1 MNAKCSITFSLV
13 VGLASVCSI
22 ASSENIDPQ
31 KATEAPALRIEEIAA
46 ECRHDNGIPYKLV
59 DRPCFDR
66 LTRYFKPEPIWEMAG
81 GMYYYVHSN
90 LRYAWPAI
98 NPRGSSSYLKF
109 TKADYLL
116 QEVPTWSDIFDGR
129 ILERQDIVK
138 SVFEDDACRALAEKG
153 GIRPELAERC
163 QAREL
168 FKYATYLDACLTGF
182 RRSRELM
189 HTPSERSVYEMTMDE
204 IRRRDALN
212 GETEYP
218 DPALLG
224 HGETSPDLV
233 TELGITEFHMHS
245 SWITRMCI
253 ALPGM
258 AFNGDLQPVWQGELS
273 DSGFFEKIE
282 IGKFIEQGHDA
293 ALGIAARSG
302 DAWAIQSY
310 ISPGL
315 STDPDYWN
323 TLREINPLLVH
334 RWLATDMVGGSLSDE
349 EQLWHVVKAYSIGR
363 ELVEGLSLK
372 DYVEQVEQYDI
383 READISDPMLKQVL
397 SGEDGPAENGAQSS
411 VEDMAVSRI
420 ADGELLKYPRQLAP

>member
-1 MNAKCSITFSLV
+1 MNAKYSITFSLV

-22 ASSENIDPQ
+22 AYSENIDPQ
-31 KATEAPALRIEEIAA
+31 TATEAPALRIDEIAA
-46 ECRHDNGIPYKLV
+46 ECRHDNGIPYNLV

-66 LTRYFKPEPIWEMAG
+66 LTRYFKSEPIWEMAG
-81 GMYYYVHSN
+81 GMPYYVLVNYKYS
-90 LRYAWPAI
+90 LPAI
-98 NPRGSSSYLKF
+98 NPRGSHSYLKF

-182 RRSRELM
+182 SRNIELM
-189 HTPSERSVYEMTMDE
+189 HTALGRSVYEMTIDE
-204 IRRRDALN
+204 IRRLDAGN
-212 GETEYP
+212 GEAG
-218 DPALLG
+218 DPAF
-224 HGETSPDLV
+224 V

-258 AFNGDLQPVWQGELS
+258 AFNGDLQPVWQGKLSELS
-273 DSGFFEKIE
+273 DSYSDTLEFK
-282 IGKFIEQGHDA
+282 KLVDKGHDA

-302 DAWAIQSY
+302 DAWAIQTY

-315 STDPDYWN
+315 SPDPDYWN

-334 RWLATDMVGGSLSDE
+334 RWMATDMVGGSLSEE
-349 EQLWHVVKAYSIGR
+349 EQLWHAVKAYSIGR

-372 DYVEQVEQYDI
+372 DYVEQYDI

-420 ADGELLKYPRQLAP
+420 ADGELLKYPQWLAP